1 MNEEEPPSPRANSS
15 FFIISSSLK
24 KRSSRPVSR
33 VLYPVKLGTP
43 VIYLVRLSPSGF
55 SGLPSDMERATLL
68 TPVYM
73 TLQLP
78 RRTAL
83 VSPQGRWAL
92 TPPSHPYRRIAPE
105 AVLFFC
111 VTPPSRTAFCC
122 PDFPPVPRKAQ
133 ATGRPTASP
142 GTKVRKVGGVAKGCR
157 KSLSKL
163 SRQVL
168 VKSLFIPYPSLVPLL
183 SLSYLSLIPF
193 FHLRFIFVSG
203 LFFLRLEMRVV
214 WDRNGNRSCMV
225 PSVCHEF
232 PFIAFIPHLVKM
244 GDDSFCHI
252 GSLSDKIPSMAGPE
266 CFGTPFVLN

>member
-55 SGLPSDMERATLL
+55 SGLPSDMERLL
-68 TPVYM
+68 TLTAGLLRRRFFSSALLHPRG
-73 TLQLP
+73 QLSV
-78 RRTAL
+78 RKWDAL
-83 VSPQGRWAL
+83 
-92 TPPSHPYRRIAPE
+92 
-105 AVLFFC
+105 
-111 VTPPSRTAFCC
+111 CC

-168 VKSLFIPYPSLVPLL
+168 VKSLFIPYPSLIPLLFLSYSSLIPLLFLSYPSLIPLL
-183 SLSYLSLIPF
+183 SLSYSFLSPP
-193 FHLRFIFVSG
+193 FHLRFRSVLSSF
-203 LFFLRLEMRVV
+203 
-214 WDRNGNRSCMV
+214 GN
-225 PSVCHEF
+225 
-232 PFIAFIPHLVKM
+232 AGGM
-244 GDDSFCHI
+244 GPKWES
-252 GSLSDKIPSMAGPE
+252 
-266 CFGTPFVLN
+266 